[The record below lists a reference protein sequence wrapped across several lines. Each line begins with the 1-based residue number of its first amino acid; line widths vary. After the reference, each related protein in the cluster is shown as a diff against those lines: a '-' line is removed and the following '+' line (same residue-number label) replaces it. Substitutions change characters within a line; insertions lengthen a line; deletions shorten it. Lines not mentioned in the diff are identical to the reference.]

1 MASTSPRPSEKSVL
15 FVCLGNI
22 CRSPMAEAILKYLVE
37 EREDAGDWLIESS
50 ATSRYHIGG
59 QPDDRCIATLEKNN
73 IKNFR
78 STVRQIN
85 KADYSKFSWIFVF
98 DSDNKKNVEREKPSS
113 SNSNVVLLRKY
124 DNEEAKNEKNPPAV
138 IDPYYHD
145 DSFFDICYDQCN
157 RSLKY
162 FLKSEFDC

>member
-1 MASTSPRPSEKSVL
+1 MAATSYSEKSVL

-22 CRSPMAEAILKYLVE
+22 CRSPMAEAILKDLIKD
-37 EREDAGDWLIESS
+37 RNDNKDWFIESS
-50 ATSRYHIGG
+50 ATARYHIGE

-73 IKNFR
+73 INKFR

-85 KADYSKFSWIFVF
+85 KKDFTTFSWIFVF

-113 SNSNVVLLRKY
+113 SNSKIIMLRQY
-124 DNEEAKNEKNPPAV
+124 DKESGAKNDKTTPPV

-145 DSFFDICYDQCN
+145 DSYFDICFEQCK
-157 RSLKY
+157 RSLKH
-162 FLKSEFDC
+162 FLESEFED